1 MNVHNIMEDVVTQ
14 HVNVIYDM
22 LKESKA
28 AWLSCDCENCRLDT
42 ISYVLNRIPPKY
54 VVSGRGLTYS
64 KTALDE
70 DLQLKADID
79 ALTNEGI
86 RIISETKRPFHSYP
100 RKDCE
105 IKKNEIPVFNF
116 PTFTGTVLDGTTF
129 EPISDATI
137 LLKCDGETVEMV
149 DKTWTN
155 PAKTYKSTKG
165 TYSFWI
171 KPFQTNSEGVTQ
183 KFNFTLEISAEK
195 YAPVVYSFEL
205 PLTSDKAVKNELD
218 STYSVKIKDMVL
230 FHEDVKNP
238 MED

>member
-1 MNVHNIMEDVVTQ
+1 MNVHNIMEDVVTK
-14 HVNVIYDM
+14 HVNIIYDM
-22 LKESKA
+22 LKKSKA
-28 AWLSCDCENCRLDT
+28 TWLSCDCENCRLDT

-64 KTALDE
+64 KTAID
-70 DLQLKADID
+70 DDMQLHADVD
-79 ALTNEGI
+79 ALTHEGI
-86 RIISETKRPFHSYP
+86 RIISDTKRPFHALP

-105 IKKNEIPVFNF
+105 LKKNDIPVFNF
-116 PTFTGTVLDGTTF
+116 PTFTGVVLDGTTF

-137 LLKCDGETVEMV
+137 LLKCDGEIVEMV
-149 DKTWTN
+149 DMTWSN

-171 KPFQTNSEGVTQ
+171 KPFQTNEEGVTH

-195 YAPVVYSFEL
+195 YTSVIYSFEL
-205 PLTSDKAVKNELD
+205 PLTSDSSIKNELD

-230 FHEDVKNP
+230 FRDDIKNP